1 MPKAYSQ
8 DLRDRVITAYTEG
21 TTRISTLSKIFKVG
35 VNAISIWVNRYKA
48 TGDYSS
54 KQGVGCG
61 IKPKFTDKQAVIS
74 FLKTYPDANA
84 IQIRDVIA
92 PDLHINTFYDSL
104 RRMGVT
110 YKKKNRNI
118 SKEMNTAASSFWSS

>member
-104 RRMGVT
+104 VYTFKIRES
-110 YKKKNRNI
+110 YINHKI
-118 SKEMNTAASSFWSS
+118 L